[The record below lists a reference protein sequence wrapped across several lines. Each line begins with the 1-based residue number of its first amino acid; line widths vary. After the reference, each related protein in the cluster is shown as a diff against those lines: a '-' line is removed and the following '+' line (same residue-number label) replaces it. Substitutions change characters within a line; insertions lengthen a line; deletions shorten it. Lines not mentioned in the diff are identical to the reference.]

1 MHFTYEESPNKAE
14 LMQGDVLQ
22 RTPALNKLL
31 SEVHPHYFKHA
42 KNQYFMVLTQS
53 CDLVQR
59 RARGCK
65 TRYISI
71 APVRT
76 LDYVVDRY
84 IRQSSA
90 AIKAELPVIGDKS
103 KSKAS
108 EFLQRLF
115 NNNEPEYFFLCEN
128 GTDLNADCAAILQ
141 LSVAIKADIHFQTC
155 LDAKIVQLNQTF
167 QAKLGWLVG
176 QLYSRVG
183 TIDWEH
189 GKLNEKIKKVL
200 KDSAICVPESNIDFL
215 ETEYKERCKTD
226 PDAVMSEGDISKISS
241 SAPTKRQ
248 LVIDQAVEVITGTL
262 GQGRE
267 DEAAKLRRRL
277 ESDAGLTKL
286 LT

>member
-1 MHFTYEESPNKAE
+1 MHFTYEEPPNKTE

-22 RTPALNKLL
+22 RTPALDKLL
-31 SEVHPHYFKHA
+31 SEVHPHYFNHA

-59 RARGCK
+59 ERGCK

-76 LDYVVDRY
+76 LDYVVERY

-90 AIKAELPVIGDKS
+90 ANVKAELPVISDKS
-103 KSKAS
+103 KTKAS

-115 NNNEPEYFFLCEN
+115 NNNETEYFFLCAN
-128 GTDLNADCAAILQ
+128 GTVLNADCAAILQ

-155 LDAKIVQLNQTF
+155 LEAKIVQLNQTF

-183 TIDWEH
+183 TMDWKQD
-189 GKLNEKIKKVL
+189 KLNEKIRKVL
-200 KDSAICVPESNIDFL
+200 KESAICVPESKIDFL
-215 ETEYKERCKTD
+215 ENEYKKRCERD
-226 PDAVMSEGDISKISS
+226 PDAVMSERDISKVSS
-241 SAPTKRQ
+241 SAPSKKQ
-248 LVIDQAVEVITGTL
+248 LVIDQAVKVITDTL
-262 GQGRE
+262 GEGRE
-267 DEAAKLRRRL
+267 DEAARLQRRL
-277 ESDAGLTKL
+277 EADVGLTSL
-286 LT
+286 LK